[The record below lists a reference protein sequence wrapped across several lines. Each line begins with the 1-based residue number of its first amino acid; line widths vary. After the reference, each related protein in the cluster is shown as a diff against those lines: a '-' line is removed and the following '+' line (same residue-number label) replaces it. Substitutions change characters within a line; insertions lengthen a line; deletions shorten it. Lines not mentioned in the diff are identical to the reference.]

1 MMTLPRRNVR
11 GAAALLSVL
20 FIVSLAAVLLAVWHE
35 SDAARERRQLQAETG
50 RVFAMWLLAAH
61 RATMRTDY
69 RAALVADPDGF
80 AVAPASLPG
89 APAGLPVPAGLTL
102 GVMPDGS
109 SPAPGVPMAWAV
121 LALAGDAR
129 SAARAG
135 AFGAGLVDV
144 GIGGSGGGTMAV
156 HETAVGAARGAAV
169 PAGALFATADLALS
183 YEEEALFRR
192 AQPGRPWANRME
204 AHLLLEDGGGVR
216 RDIDGARAV
225 DGIRGET
232 LADVSS
238 DATARVAGDAVGANW
253 SAGQEAA
260 APCVASASDPCLV
273 AGAVDVTGDAA
284 NPGNL
289 TATGAFAAG
298 SGRFAGE
305 LGGNTVRA
313 VGGRIGAGS
322 FSTLGSVDASLLVVG
337 GALDGVTELRS
348 ATRMVAG
355 QLRVNGLLDTSSMD
369 TGTLAAGDLD
379 ASGVVAQEIDVSGD
393 IFGPS
398 ARITGTLTVSP
409 GGCDGC

>member
-1 MMTLPRRNVR
+1 MMTRRRRFAR

-20 FIVSLAAVLLAVWHE
+20 FMISLSAVLLAVWHE
-35 SDAARERRQLQAETG
+35 SDAERKRRQLQAETG

-69 RAALVADPDGF
+69 RAALTADPDGF
-80 AVAPASLPG
+80 AVSPASLPG

-102 GVMPDGS
+102 GVMSDGS

-121 LALAGDAR
+121 LALAADAR

-144 GIGGSGGGTMAV
+144 GIGGSSGGAMSV

-169 PAGALFATADLALS
+169 PAGALFATAGLALS
-183 YEEEALFRR
+183 YEDEALFRR
-192 AQPGRPWANRME
+192 AQPGRPWATRME
-204 AHLLLEDGGGVR
+204 ATLVLEDGGGTP
-216 RDIDGARAV
+216 RDIDRAAAV
-225 DGIRGET
+225 DGIRAESM
-232 LADVSS
+232 ADVSS
-238 DATARVAGDAVGANW
+238 EASATVAGDAVGVNW
-253 SAGQEAA
+253 STGQEAA
-260 APCVASASDPCLV
+260 APCVGSAADPCLV
-273 AGAVDVTGDAA
+273 AGAVDVTGDAV
-284 NPGNL
+284 NPGDL
-289 TATGAFAAG
+289 TATGDFVAG

-305 LGGNTVRA
+305 LRGNTVRA

-355 QLRVNGLLDTSSMD
+355 NLRVNGVLDTSTMD
-369 TGTLAAGDLD
+369 AGTVTAGNLD
-379 ASGVVAQEIDVSGD
+379 ASGVVAQGIDASGD

-398 ARITGTLTVSP
+398 ARITGTLIVSP
-409 GGCDGC
+409 GGCNGC